1 MWIWA
6 ALSCKSSPMTP
17 LTSFKESHRLAWS
30 LLVLLAVFLPSNATL
45 AQSGS
50 SSSDLATATI
60 QLSGEVTKPLV
71 LTMEALGKL
80 KKTELKAKDRD
91 GKEHRY
97 AGVAFADLLR
107 EAGVT
112 LGPALRGENLAKYVL
127 VEAADGYQAVFALP
141 ELDPEFAREA
151 VLVAYQVDGKPLP
164 AGEGPV
170 RLVVPA
176 DKKHAR
182 WVREV
187 AAIKVLFAQ
196 E

>member
-1 MWIWA
+1 MNQ
-6 ALSCKSSPMTP
+6 PM
-17 LTSFKESHRLAWS
+17 RLRTACLFAGWMR
-30 LLVLLAVFLPSNATL
+30 LLLAVFLPGNVAFSQSPDAAPATL
-45 AQSGS
+45 RV
-50 SSSDLATATI
+50 
-60 QLSGEVTKPLV
+60 SGEVAKPLS
-71 LTMEALGKL
+71 LTLEALEKL
-80 KKTELKAKDRD
+80 NKTELKAKDKD

-97 AGVAFADLLR
+97 TGVAFADLLR

-112 LGPALRGENLAKYVL
+112 TGAALRGKNLAKYVL

-141 ELDPEFAREA
+141 ELDPEFAREV
-151 VLVAYQVDGKPLP
+151 VLVAYQADGKPLP
-164 AGEGPV
+164 AGEGPI

-187 AAIKVLFAQ
+187 AAIKVLFAR

>member
-1 MWIWA
+1 MNQ
-6 ALSCKSSPMTP
+6 PMT
-17 LTSFKESHRLAWS
+17 LRKLCRFAW
-30 LLVLLAVFLPSNATL
+30 LLLLGGAFFCGTAAFAQSPSAAPAPAAATL
-45 AQSGS
+45 Q
-50 SSSDLATATI
+50 I
-60 QLSGEVTKPLV
+60 SGEVSHPLS
-71 LTMEALGKL
+71 LTVEALARL
-80 KKTELKAKDRD
+80 KKTELTAKDRD
-91 GKEHRY
+91 GKQHRY
-97 AGVAFADLLR
+97 TGVAFADLLR

-141 ELDPEFAREA
+141 ELDPEFAREV
-151 VLVAYQVDGKPLP
+151 VLVAYQADGKPLP

-170 RLVVPA
+170 RLVVAA

-187 AAIKVLFAQ
+187 AAIKVLFAK

>member
-1 MWIWA
+1 MIHPTT
-6 ALSCKSSPMTP
+6 LETP
-17 LTSFKESHRLAWS
+17 YRLAW
-30 LLVLLAVFLPSNATL
+30 LLLLLLGGAFSRGHVTFAQPASGPATAATL
-45 AQSGS
+45 RV
-50 SSSDLATATI
+50 
-60 QLSGEVTKPLV
+60 SGEVSQPLS
-71 LTMEALGKL
+71 LTVEALGKL
-80 KKTELKAKDRD
+80 KKTELKARDKD

-97 AGVAFADLLR
+97 TGVAFADLLR

-112 LGPALRGENLAKYVL
+112 LGPALRGKNLAKYVL
-127 VEAADGYQAVFALP
+127 VEAADGYQTVFALP

-164 AGEGPV
+164 AGEGPI
-170 RLVVPA
+170 RLVAPA

-187 AAIKVLFAQ
+187 ATIQVLFAK